1 MLKASLDMEH
11 LPEDQE
17 NKWAEHFTRKNTQ
30 TQQKKSMII
39 KNITSLKK
47 KSTS

>member
-1 MLKASLDMEH
+1 MLKASSDMEH
-11 LPEDQE
+11 LPKEQE

-30 TQQKKSMII
+30 TQQKSMII
-39 KNITSLKK
+39 KNTTSLKE